1 VRAAAVI
8 GHEAPVW
15 LLASVIGRALE
26 RGVLRRL
33 ARSDF
38 LLAQPGGVLRFTHG
52 LTRDV
57 IYSMVAAEDRRA
69 LHGAIAS
76 RIAARCMAPS
86 RPGSPRAAWRHRVPD
101 RRAARP
107 RGGA

>member
-15 LLASVIGRALE
+15 LLESVIGRALE
-26 RGVLRRL
+26 PGVLRQL

-57 IYSMVAAEDRRA
+57 IYSMVASR
-69 LHGAIAS
+69 IAARCMAPS
-76 RIAARCMAPS
+76 RPRIAARCMAPS